1 MIMRQFGL
9 GILAALLLLFTL
21 VPAALA
27 ADLRTG
33 SRLVVESGKTVEDD
47 IIFSGV
53 SVVIDGTVHGD
64 VFALANTV
72 TVNGTIDGNLFAFGA
87 NVDVEGS
94 VTGTVV
100 AAANNVLVH
109 GRVGGTLVTGGST
122 LTLDSA
128 GSVGRSWLAGGKRVV
143 SAGHIGYSMLAGA
156 NRLSIEGQVDR
167 EVKAYVSDLSVAGS
181 AAVGGPVDYTGN
193 RQANIAPGARTGQV
207 SFHQAQAPP
216 NYVAMPRYGSY
227 SLVVLKYVGFVLCG
241 LVLFALFPGLKTTFP
256 QVLREKPWQAPLA
269 GFLGLLAVPVG
280 AVILLATIV
289 GSPLSMVV
297 MLLFPVMIYLGQIL
311 LSFTVGRLVAGR
323 VGVMRGW
330 NWALLFVAGAL
341 VTTVLV
347 HVPFVGWILAFA
359 GVLYGLGGLYY
370 TLLDRRQAA

>member
-1 MIMRQFGL
+1 MRKFGL
-9 GILAALLLLFTL
+9 GVLVALLLLFTL

-33 SRLVVESGKTVEDD
+33 SRLVVESGQTVEDD

-53 SVVIDGTVHGD
+53 SVVIDGAVHGD
-64 VFALANTV
+64 VFAFANTV

-87 NVDVEGS
+87 NVDVEGT

-100 AAANNVLVH
+100 AGANDVLVH

-128 GSVGRSWLAGGKRVV
+128 GSVGRNWIVGGDQVI
-143 SAGHIGYSMLAGA
+143 SAGHIGYGMLAGG
-156 NRLSIEGQVDR
+156 NRLTIAGQVDR
-167 EVKAYVSDLSVAGS
+167 EVRAYVNDLSIAGG
-181 AAVGGPVDYTGN
+181 AAVGGPVDYTSN
-193 RQANIAPGARTGQV
+193 RQANIAAGARTGQV
-207 SFHQAQAPP
+207 SFHQSQARTNPVTLP
-216 NYVAMPRYGSY
+216 SHSSAWF
-227 SLVVLKYVGFVLCG
+227 VVLKYVGFVLCG

-256 QVLREKPWQAPLA
+256 QVIREKPWQAPLA
-269 GFLGLLAVPVG
+269 GFLSLLAVPVG

-289 GSPLSMVV
+289 GIPLSLVV

-311 LSFTVGRLVAGR
+311 LSFTVGRLVADR
-323 VGVMRGW
+323 VGEMRGW
-330 NWALLFVAGAL
+330 NWALLFVGGAL

-347 HVPFVGWILAFA
+347 QLPIVGGILAFA

-370 TLLDRRQAA
+370 TLFDRRQAA